1 MPQGRA
7 QIRRVAIIAALCAVA
22 AIGLQARAALPT
34 TTSGVVAGATGQAFA
49 DIIAAV
55 TGASLVAGIV
65 LFVLVGRYRRQRK
78 RKNQSPG
85 LPMPWWARIIVVLLA
100 LVVVGG
106 PIVLIIRAWYN
117 RGQRTTTRPLLPP
130 GLGHA
135 GRALGSNTSSGWAL
149 FAGMAFAAAALII
162 AALWARR
169 QRRDQDWTGD
179 WPAEPESEPSLQDA
193 LSAGTAALR
202 DEADPRAAIISC
214 YVAMEG
220 SLAGAGVA
228 PVASDTPDEVLA
240 RAASGGLIRSA
251 AAGELTGLF
260 RQARYG
266 HRDMAEGER
275 AAAQGAL
282 MRLRAD
288 LGGAG

>member
-34 TTSGVVAGATGQAFA
+34 TTSGVVVGATGQAFA

-55 TGASLVAGIV
+55 TGASLVACIV

-78 RKNQSPG
+78 RKNQSAAV
-85 LPMPWWARIIVVLLA
+85 PMPWWARMIVVLLA
-100 LVVVGG
+100 LVVIGG
-106 PIVLIIRAWYN
+106 PIVLIIRAWYE
-117 RGQRTTTRPLLPP
+117 RGQRTIRPLLPP
-130 GLGHA
+130 AVGHA

-149 FAGMAFAAAALII
+149 FAGMAFAGTALIV
-162 AALWARR
+162 AALWVRR
-169 QRRDQDWTGD
+169 QRRGQDWAGD
-179 WPAEPESEPSLQDA
+179 WPAEPESKPSLQDA

-202 DEADPRAAIISC
+202 DEADPRAAIIAC
-214 YVAMEG
+214 YAAMEG
-220 SLAGAGVA
+220 SLAGAGAA

-251 AAGELTGLF
+251 AAGDLTGLF

-282 MRLRAD
+282 TRLRTD
-288 LGGAG
+288 LGGAR

>member
-1 MPQGRA
+1 MPQGLT
-7 QIRRVAIIAALCAVA
+7 QIRRVAIIAALCAIA

-34 TTSGVVAGATGQAFA
+34 TASGVVAGATGQAFA
-49 DIIAAV
+49 DITAAV

-65 LFVLVGRYRRQRK
+65 LFVLLGRYRRKRK
-78 RKNQSPG
+78 RNNQSPAT
-85 LPMPWWARIIVVLLA
+85 PMPWWARMIAALLA
-100 LVVVGG
+100 LAVIGG
-106 PIVLIIRAWYN
+106 PIVLLVRAWYQ
-117 RGQRTTTRPLLPP
+117 RGRRVARPVLLPA
-130 GLGHA
+130 LGHA
-135 GRALGSNTSSGWAL
+135 GRPLRSDTSSGWAL

-162 AALWARR
+162 AALWVRR
-169 QRRDQDWTGD
+169 QRRARE
-179 WPAEPESEPSLQDA
+179 WPDDSRAEPDSDHSLQDA

-202 DEADPRAAIISC
+202 DQADPRAAIIAC
-214 YVAMEG
+214 YAAMEG
-220 SLAGAGVA
+220 SLAGAGAA
-228 PVASDTPDEVLA
+228 PAASDTPDEVLA

-275 AAAQGAL
+275 TAAQGAL
-282 MRLRAD
+282 TRLRAD

>member
-7 QIRRVAIIAALCAVA
+7 QLRRVAIIAALCAVA

-34 TTSGVVAGATGQAFA
+34 TGGGVVTGATGQAFA

-78 RKNQSPG
+78 RKNQSPAI
-85 LPMPWWARIIVVLLA
+85 PMPWWARMIVVLLA
-100 LVVVGG
+100 LVMIGG
-106 PIVLIIRAWYN
+106 PIVLIIRAWYE
-117 RGQRTTTRPLLPP
+117 RGQRTTRPLLPP
-130 GLGHA
+130 ALGHA

-169 QRRDQDWTGD
+169 QRRGQDWTGD
-179 WPAEPESEPSLQDA
+179 WPAEPDGKPSLQDA

-202 DEADPRAAIISC
+202 DEADPRTAIIAC
-214 YVAMEG
+214 YAAMEG
-220 SLAGAGVA
+220 SLAGAGAA

-282 MRLRAD
+282 TRLQAD
-288 LGGAG
+288 LGGAV

>member
-1 MPQGRA
+1 MPQGLA
-7 QIRRVAIIAALCAVA
+7 QIRRVAIIAALCAIA
-22 AIGLQARAALPT
+22 AIGLQARAALST
-34 TTSGVVAGATGQAFA
+34 TASGVAVGTTGQAFA
-49 DIIAAV
+49 DITAAL
-55 TGASLVAGIV
+55 TGASLVAGLV
-65 LFVLVGRYRRQRK
+65 LFVLLSRYRRKRK
-78 RKNQSPG
+78 RDNQSPG
-85 LPMPWWARIIVVLLA
+85 TPMPWWARMIVALLA
-100 LVVVGG
+100 LVVIGG
-106 PIVLIIRAWYN
+106 PIVLLIRAWYR
-117 RGQRTTTRPLLPP
+117 RGQRTVRPVLLP

-135 GRALGSNTSSGWAL
+135 GRALHSDTSSGWAL

-162 AALWARR
+162 AALWVRR
-169 QRRDQDWTGD
+169 QRRARD
-179 WPAEPESEPSLQDA
+179 WPDDSRAEPDGKHSLQDA

-202 DEADPRAAIISC
+202 DQADPRAAIIAC
-214 YVAMEG
+214 YAAMEG
-220 SLAGAGVA
+220 NLAGAGAA
-228 PVASDTPDEVLA
+228 PAASDTPDEVLA

-282 MRLRAD
+282 RRLRAD

>member
-34 TTSGVVAGATGQAFA
+34 TGSGVVAGATGQAFA

-78 RKNQSPG
+78 RKNQSAAI
-85 LPMPWWARIIVVLLA
+85 PMPWWARMIVVLLA
-100 LVVVGG
+100 LVVIGG
-106 PIVLIIRAWYN
+106 PIVLIIRAWYE
-117 RGQRTTTRPLLPP
+117 RGQRTTRPLLPP
-130 GLGHA
+130 ALGHA

-169 QRRDQDWTGD
+169 QRRGQDWTGD
-179 WPAEPESEPSLQDA
+179 WPAEPDGKPSLQDA

-202 DEADPRAAIISC
+202 DEADPRTAIIAC
-214 YVAMEG
+214 YAAMEG
-220 SLAGAGVA
+220 SLAGAGAA

-282 MRLRAD
+282 TRLQAD
-288 LGGAG
+288 LGGAV

>member
-1 MPQGRA
+1 MPQGLA
-7 QIRRVAIIAALCAVA
+7 QIRRVAIIAALCAIA
-22 AIGLQARAALPT
+22 AIGLQARAALST
-34 TTSGVVAGATGQAFA
+34 TASGAAVGTTGQAFA
-49 DIIAAV
+49 DITAAL
-55 TGASLVAGIV
+55 TGASLVAGLV
-65 LFVLVGRYRRQRK
+65 LFVLLSRYRRKRK
-78 RKNQSPG
+78 RDNQSPG
-85 LPMPWWARIIVVLLA
+85 TPMPWWARMIAALLA
-100 LVVVGG
+100 LVVIGG
-106 PIVLIIRAWYN
+106 PIVLLIRAWYR
-117 RGQRTTTRPLLPP
+117 RGQRTVRPVLLP

-135 GRALGSNTSSGWAL
+135 GRPLHSDTSSGWAL

-162 AALWARR
+162 AALWVRR
-169 QRRDQDWTGD
+169 QRRARD
-179 WPAEPESEPSLQDA
+179 WPDDSRAEPDGKHSLQDA

-202 DEADPRAAIISC
+202 DQADPRAAIIAC
-214 YVAMEG
+214 YAAMEG
-220 SLAGAGVA
+220 NLAGAGAA
-228 PVASDTPDEVLA
+228 PAASDTPDEVLA

-282 MRLRAD
+282 SRLRAD

>member
-1 MPQGRA
+1 MPQGLT
-7 QIRRVAIIAALCAVA
+7 QIRRVAIIAALCAIA

-34 TTSGVVAGATGQAFA
+34 TASGAVAGATGQAFA
-49 DIIAAV
+49 DITAAV
-55 TGASLVAGIV
+55 TGASLVAGLV
-65 LFVLVGRYRRQRK
+65 LFVMLGRYRRKRK
-78 RKNQSPG
+78 RSNQSPG
-85 LPMPWWARIIVVLLA
+85 TPMPWWARMIATLLA
-100 LVVVGG
+100 LAVIGG
-106 PIVLIIRAWYN
+106 PIVLLVRAWYQ
-117 RGQRTTTRPLLPP
+117 RGRRVARPVLLP

-135 GRALGSNTSSGWAL
+135 GRPLRSDTSSGWAL

-162 AALWARR
+162 AALWVRR
-169 QRRDQDWTGD
+169 QRRARD
-179 WPAEPESEPSLQDA
+179 WPDDSRAEPDSEHSLQDA
-193 LSAGTAALR
+193 LSAGTAALQ
-202 DEADPRAAIISC
+202 DQADPRAAIIAC
-214 YVAMEG
+214 YAAMEG
-220 SLAGAGVA
+220 SLAGAGAA
-228 PVASDTPDEVLA
+228 PAASDTPDEVLA

-282 MRLRAD
+282 TRLRAD

>member
-34 TTSGVVAGATGQAFA
+34 TASGVVAGATGPAFA
-49 DIIAAV
+49 DIIGAV

-78 RKNQSPG
+78 RKNQPAAM
-85 LPMPWWARIIVVLLA
+85 PMPWWARMIVVLLA
-100 LVVVGG
+100 LVVIGG
-106 PIVLIIRAWYN
+106 PIVLIIRAWYE
-117 RGQRTTTRPLLPP
+117 RGQRTTRPLLPP
-130 GLGHA
+130 ALGHA

-169 QRRDQDWTGD
+169 QRRGQDWTGD
-179 WPAEPESEPSLQDA
+179 WPPETDSKPSLQDA

-202 DEADPRAAIISC
+202 DGANPRTAIIAC
-214 YVAMEG
+214 YAAMEG
-220 SLAGAGVA
+220 SLAGAGAA

-282 MRLRAD
+282 TRLRAD